1 MVDNFFS
8 IFDLIIFVDSTIT
21 PAKVHQKPERIKYIQ
36 NIAAK
41 ASLKS
46 LKYLLTLS
54 LVNDSNNKTVNTEN
68 TSHDTGDKRL
78 EDQVLSQDTDG
89 ADTNSGFGSTVR
101 GSEVSK
107 YEGTSE
113 THVPKEGVL
122 IDSF

>member
-1 MVDNFFS
+1 MFVSSVVEILRVRDNGGR
-8 IFDLIIFVDSTIT
+8 D
-21 PAKVHQKPERIKYIQ
+21 
-36 NIAAK
+36 N
-41 ASLKS
+41 
-46 LKYLLTLS
+46 LS

-113 THVPKEGVL
+113 THVPEEGVL
-122 IDSF
+122 IDSFELLRFSE